1 MVSMSTCTPCMK
13 AKRLFDSYGVCYEYI
28 DIDTATEDEWEYAI
42 DRLEDFMPGRGI
54 PMVYPMIIVKE
65 RKMIQGYDEKS
76 LHALAREIVIE
87 EQ

>member
-1 MVSMSTCTPCMK
+1 MK
-13 AKRLFDSYGVCYEYI
+13 AKRLFDSYGVRYEYI

-42 DRLEDFMPGRGI
+42 DRLEDFMSGRGI
-54 PMVYPMIIVKE
+54 PMIYPMIIVRE

-76 LHALAREIVIE
+76 LHALARELVIE